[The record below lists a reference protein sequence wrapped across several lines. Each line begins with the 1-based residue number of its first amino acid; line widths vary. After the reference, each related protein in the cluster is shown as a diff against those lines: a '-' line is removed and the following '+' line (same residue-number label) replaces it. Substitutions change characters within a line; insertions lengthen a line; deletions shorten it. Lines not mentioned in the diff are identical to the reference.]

1 MKLGSI
7 LVRDLHSFYVRE
19 IAAASMVG
27 QLMLAVSLAILLG
40 HVVDVSVVSFD
51 DEHFFIE

>member
-27 QLMLAVSLAILLG
+27 QLMLAVSLAVLLG
-40 HVVDVSVVSFD
+40 HVVDVSVVSF
-51 DEHFFIE
+51 E